1 MSTELVSGDRGQT
14 PQDFAIGMSIFLL
27 AVLTVLAF
35 VPSIFTPFTAPETAV
50 EGQGDRA
57 STVVMDELTVNGS
70 STTLNASKTERWF
83 SVARN
88 ESTDDFAVDLGL
100 ESYREV
106 NVTIYRLN
114 DTNATEI
121 VELTA
126 NGNATNL
133 TAGEPYDG
141 EPSSTMVRIV
151 RIPDEEE
158 CQPACRMVVRV
169 W

>member
-1 MSTELVSGDRGQT
+1 MSDRRLSDDRGQT

-35 VPSIFTPFTAPETAV
+35 VPQIFTPFTAPGTAV
-50 EGQGDRA
+50 EGQADRA
-57 STVVMDELTVNGS
+57 STAVVEELRVEGS
-70 STTLNASKTERWF
+70 ATTLNASKTEMWF
-83 SVARN
+83 NASRDDP
-88 ESTDDFAVDLGL
+88 TDALAASLGV
-100 ESYREV
+100 ESYRNV
-106 NVTIYRLN
+106 NVSIYRLN
-114 DTNATEI
+114 GSERSEV
-121 VELTA
+121 VELEA

-151 RIPDEEE
+151 TIPGEDE
-158 CQPACRMVVRV
+158 CQPGCRLVVRV